1 MAEDATTDVTST
13 SDTADE
19 AAEDPTAGSPATP
32 GPVVTDEV
40 TAKLTE
46 LDVDANFIAK
56 IRGDLGVTSV
66 DDLASLT
73 EADLVGVGMKV
84 VPARKL
90 AAAFAPTPTVADT
103 TAYSAAALDN
113 LPKVPDDGPWLDA
126 LKVGGVRKVDQSTVI
141 SAVRAGLASRV
152 GLFGVT
158 AKLTAAMEEFAKLND
173 EPVDEQFY
181 ALQAQIT
188 QRNYAEIFAALPGF
202 NGRMVTEARKKE
214 LLSRVDDHLWPSII
228 DFYSQLETWYRTWM
242 ESAGNPAFL
251 VAALVPGAGG
261 GVMPPGMMSAP
272 DTGTLRDH
280 ADAINNAINKVFAG
294 TGVQIAAAVAYDA
307 NEIKKSL
314 EDPRLPAL
322 IGAAN
327 RDQMLKML
335 EVAVP
340 ATYPR
345 LEVNLTRFVLAT
357 MQVNDQP
364 AGDEEL
370 RFFGALYT
378 LGGQIPWNQLG
389 VSVDTGSF
397 SAIGGRRPR
406 DPRS

>member
-1 MAEDATTDVTST
+1 MADEATTDVPPT
-13 SDTADE
+13 SDAADP
-19 AAEDPTAGSPATP
+19 AVEDPTPAGSPATP
-32 GPVVTDEV
+32 DSVTDEV
-40 TAKLTE
+40 TTKLTE
-46 LDVDANFIAK
+46 LGVDADVIERIK
-56 IRGDLGVTSV
+56 TVLGVSSI
-66 DDLASLT
+66 DDMSSLA
-73 EADLVGVGMKV
+73 EKDLVEVGMKV

-90 AAAFAPTPTVADT
+90 VAAFTPVATAADT
-103 TAYSAAALDN
+103 VAYSAAALDN

-126 LKVGGVRKVDQSTVI
+126 LKAGGVRKVDQSTVI

-158 AKLTAAMEEFAKLND
+158 AKLTEAMEEFAKRND
-173 EPVDEQFY
+173 ESVDEQFY
-181 ALQAQIT
+181 VLQSQIT

-202 NGRMVTEARKKE
+202 NGRMVTETRKKE
-214 LLSRVDDHLWPSII
+214 LFGQVDKHLWPSIAS
-228 DFYSQLETWYRTWM
+228 FYSQLETWYRTWL
-242 ESAGNPAFL
+242 ESAGNPAL
-251 VAALVPGAGG
+251 MMAALVPGAVG
-261 GVMPPGMMSAP
+261 GVMPPGMMAAP
-272 DTGTLRDH
+272 DTGILRDH
-280 ADAINNAINKVFAG
+280 ADAVNDAINKVFSG

-357 MQVNDQP
+357 MQVSDQP

-370 RFFGALYT
+370 RFFGSLYT
-378 LGGQIPWNQLG
+378 LGSQIPWDQLG
-389 VSVDTGSF
+389 VSS
-397 SAIGGRRPR
+397 GGYSGVAGRTSDRL
-406 DPRS
+406 